1 MPLLVGVLN
10 EPGSHCAGLVEPAFL
25 ARRECRLG
33 CQAADRR
40 GTRNV
45 DLEPCEMRSVA
56 VVARSKPDPEDVAIE
71 RLGEWHGR
79 VALHPRLLAGGLEY
93 PAELA
98 PAHSNAPQPVA
109 RHFRLLRRRS
119 GQDRKST
126 RLNPSH

>member
-1 MPLLVGVLN
+1 
-10 EPGSHCAGLVEPAFL
+10 
-25 ARRECRLG
+25 
-33 CQAADRR
+33 
-40 GTRNV
+40 
-45 DLEPCEMRSVA
+45 MRSVA

-98 PAHSNAPQPVA
+98 PAHSDAPQPVA

-119 GQDRKST
+119 GKDAVVRGVAQEQRPRADRSEEHTSELQSLMRISYAVFCLKKKKNIQQKTRDRK
-126 RLNPSH
+126 